1 MSNRMIIS
9 LIVSIPIILSIAGA
23 AYASDAVHSLCAPT
37 ETIVFSCEYK
47 NKVASVCASL
57 SSKSSLVYVQYRFGK
72 KTSEISIPPITPFNM
87 DLVNA
92 YTTSGTH
99 GGSETINFRNGKYV
113 YQILNIWDKGP
124 GETNVAIFKN
134 GSKISDLPCKLA
146 TDDRILHSF
155 IEGNN
160 FKRGPDLQ

>member
-1 MSNRMIIS
+1 
-9 LIVSIPIILSIAGA
+9 
-23 AYASDAVHSLCAPT
+23 
-37 ETIVFSCEYK
+37 
-47 NKVASVCASL
+47 
-57 SSKSSLVYVQYRFGK
+57 
-72 KTSEISIPPITPFNM
+72 M

-99 GGSETINFRNGKYV
+99 GGSETIHFRNGEYV

-124 GETNVAIFKN
+124 GETNVAVFKN
-134 GSKISDLPCKLA
+134 GSKIFYLPCKPV

-155 IEGNN
+155 IEENH